1 MQRTF
6 LAMYFVT
13 TGWVPLFYGIYL
25 ASNGQFI
32 VAGVILLIS
41 FCGFRQVYDTFNYQ
55 EKLENQ
61 RRRLVE
67 NFRVMENQ
75 NKTIERLYKERYDN

>member
-13 TGWVPLFYGIYL
+13 TGWVPLAYGIYL
-25 ASNGQFI
+25 ASNGQFV
-32 VAGVILLIS
+32 VAGIILLIS
-41 FCGFRQVYDTFNYQ
+41 FCGFRQVYETFNYQ

-61 RRRLVE
+61 RKRLVE
-67 NFRVMENQ
+67 AFRELEERD
-75 NKTIERLYKERYDN
+75 KTIKKLYKERYDN